1 MEAIANKF
9 SIPQRQSRVAIGII
23 LIKFIR
29 LTIRMFW
36 PVLLS
41 FFVGGRNSDRFGMII
56 SYVAIG
62 FAAFNLIG
70 SVLTFFRFYFH
81 VEDGAIIIDKG
92 ILKRTKTNIPF
103 ERIQTINFKQNIL
116 HQIFGVVSLEID
128 TAGAKKSELTIDA
141 LKKEDAEALRS
152 FILAEKAQIV
162 AKEDKTIA
170 EEIEV
175 VNEEEDQV
183 ILHLSVSD
191 LFKVGVS
198 QNHLKSMGLLFAFV
212 FSIMNELNEDIPEL
226 VADEL
231 STFDSEIL
239 NTGWMMFLITAI
251 LVIIISFIYSLVTT
265 ILGNYDLKLSIRHS
279 GLKLVKGLL
288 NREEI
293 SVNKKKVQIVS
304 WSDNPIR
311 MAFKMFTLQIAQ
323 ASSAEVDQLKSKIR
337 VPGSYQ
343 SQVDSVITTVFPK
356 DYYREETKYSV
367 SKLLKYRLIIF
378 LGILPTIA
386 GLATYYYIEWQALFF
401 LIWGVFIWLMVS
413 IYYRKRTFEINDEL
427 LRNNRGTFGHHY
439 ELTQLY
445 KIQSVEIKQSWYQRR
460 KEVATVSL
468 YTAAGTVKIPF
479 IRLDQAETLENFI
492 LYTIESDKREW
503 M

>member
-1 MEAIANKF
+1 MEAIASRF
-9 SIPQRQSRVAIGII
+9 SVPQRQSRVAIGVI

-29 LTIRMFW
+29 LTVRSLW
-36 PVLLS
+36 PILLS
-41 FFVGGRNSDRFGMII
+41 FFVGGRDNDRFGMII
-56 SYVAIG
+56 GYVAIG

-70 SVLTFFRFYFH
+70 SVLTYFRFYFH
-81 VEDGAIIIDKG
+81 IEDGAVIIDKG
-92 ILKRTKTNIPF
+92 ILRRTKTNIPF

-128 TAGAKKSELTIDA
+128 TAGAKKAEMTIDA

-152 FILAEKAQIV
+152 FILAEKAQII
-162 AKEDKTIA
+162 AKEEKSNIEEA
-170 EEIEV
+170 EIF
-175 VNEEEDQV
+175 EEEDDEV
-183 ILHLSVSD
+183 ILHLTVPD

-198 QNHLKSMGLLFAFV
+198 QNHLRSMGLLFAFV
-212 FSIMNELNEDIPEL
+212 FSILNEITEDIPEL

-231 STFDSEIL
+231 STYNSELL
-239 NTGWMMFLITAI
+239 NTGWVMFLITSI

-265 ILGNYDLKLSIRHS
+265 ILGNYDLKLSIRQS

-343 SQVDSVITTVFPK
+343 SQVDRVIKTVFPAN
-356 DYYREETKYSV
+356 YYREEPKHPV
-367 SKLLKYRLIIF
+367 SILLKYRLFVF
-378 LGILPTIA
+378 LGLLPTIA
-386 GLATYYYIEWQALFF
+386 GLATYYFIEWQALFF
-401 LIWGVFIWLMVS
+401 LIWAAFIWLIIS
-413 IYYRKRTFEINDEL
+413 IYYRKRSFEVNDEL

-460 KEVATVSL
+460 KALATVSL

-479 IRLDQAETLENFI
+479 IRLDQAESLENFV
-492 LYTIESDKREW
+492 LYRIESDKREW